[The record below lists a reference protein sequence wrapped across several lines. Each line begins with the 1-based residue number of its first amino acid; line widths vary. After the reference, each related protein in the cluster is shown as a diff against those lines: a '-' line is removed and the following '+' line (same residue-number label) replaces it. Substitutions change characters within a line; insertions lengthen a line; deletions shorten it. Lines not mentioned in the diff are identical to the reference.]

1 MVIRKDINLK
11 HKNMATPLNDN
22 AEKIKNE
29 IKGAAEKSKETVKE
43 IIDSSSK
50 LMKNAIDSNK
60 RIIDSIRE
68 KLEQQE
74 IEDTV
79 TDKVKNTL
87 GKSIELAEDTIDNV
101 VDSFKKHMDLNVD
114 FHTKLT
120 DAVVDIVKE
129 TKDAKPEKLLNLIPE
144 HFEAARQLAVRNV
157 KEMVDSYNKNA
168 NIALNFSQKFGESIN
183 AQVDALFHVHR
194 KGLEMFSEFVS
205 GKGTKKEK
213 EVHH

>member
-1 MVIRKDINLK
+1 
-11 HKNMATPLNDN
+11 MANTLNDN
-22 AEKIKNE
+22 AEKIKKE

-60 RIIDSIRE
+60 KIIDSIKE
-68 KLEQQE
+68 KLVQQE

-101 VDSFKKHMDLNVD
+101 VGSFKKHMDLNVD
-114 FHTKLT
+114 FHTKMT

-129 TKDAKPEKLLNLIPE
+129 AKDS
-144 HFEAARQLAVRNV
+144 R
-157 KEMVDSYNKNA
+157 
-168 NIALNFSQKFGESIN
+168 
-183 AQVDALFHVHR
+183 
-194 KGLEMFSEFVS
+194 SE
-205 GKGTKKEK
+205 E
-213 EVHH
+213 

>member
-1 MVIRKDINLK
+1 
-11 HKNMATPLNDN
+11 MASTLNDN
-22 AEKIKNE
+22 AEKIKKE

-60 RIIDSIRE
+60 KIIDSIKE
-68 KLEQQE
+68 KLVQQE

-101 VDSFKKHMDLNVD
+101 VGSFKKHMDLNVD
-114 FHTKLT
+114 FHTKMT

-129 TKDAKPEKLLNLIPE
+129 AKDSKPEKLLNLIPE
-144 HFEAARQLAVRNV
+144 HIEAGRQLAVRNV
-157 KEMVDSYNKNA
+157 KEMIDSYNKNA
-168 NIALNFSQKFGESIN
+168 NIALNFSQKFGENIS
-183 AQVDALFHVHR
+183 AQMDALFHVHR
-194 KGLEMFSEFVS
+194 KGLDLFSDFVS
-205 GKGTKKEK
+205 GKSKKREK
-213 EVHH
+213 EAQH